1 MLMPPPNYWKGYY
14 FTEGAK
20 PSNSELGIISTF
32 QKDRR
37 FPELVLDMVV
47 RLTEKQQNRVP
58 PEQLEAWC
66 VTKINEKDP
75 TSPQPLLTSIEI
87 HRAVRYRQEVA
98 VRVRIRE
105 AFGLKGP
112 ASPRLDACTVLL
124 VQLYG
129 LDAVYIPDP
138 IRQRPGKVA
147 PPAGQALELNAQS
160 QRGWRALPLF
170 DRSYVRSGV
179 HCAPLFQGVPTAE
192 FLQRLAAHLVK
203 DVPAGGL
210 KSKRL
215 QLLKGAYAS
224 LAVEIWD
231 GRYFDDE

>member
-1 MLMPPPNYWKGYY
+1 MFSQDQPSLLLFLKILLQNKQLRDQLSKTHCTVSTIYDPLETSEHLLCAETSTAEELLPTMKGSQDSSAVARSSLKLKTDAQKYLCVHFSAPKSPPLSQG
-14 FTEGAK
+14 
-20 PSNSELGIISTF
+20 
-32 QKDRR
+32 
-37 FPELVLDMVV
+37 
-47 RLTEKQQNRVP
+47 
-58 PEQLEAWC
+58 
-66 VTKINEKDP
+66 
-75 TSPQPLLTSIEI
+75 SPQFSS
-87 HRAVRYRQEVA
+87 
-98 VRVRIRE
+98 
-105 AFGLKGP
+105 KGP